1 MEVLLIPKEKVLELI
16 KKDYCSCFD
25 SYNYNG
31 MNAELVFD
39 SYSRFEENKLYITY
53 KDLASLLFDGSCS
66 FEGCG
71 LSIF

>member
-1 MEVLLIPKEKVLELI
+1 MEALLIPKEKVLELI
-16 KKDYCSCFD
+16 KKDYCSWYD
-25 SYNYNG
+25 SYSYNA

-66 FEGCG
+66 FEGRV
-71 LSIF
+71 LSVF